1 MKNKKPAD
9 GGFLVLIV
17 HLFAPDLLLVPSRI
31 SFKAACPRGKPQ
43 TLFEL
48 GFLVFD
54 VLAHNRVEF
63 QNFEFLRFGALVLGG
78 GVEVASSRR
87 RFELYFLSHD
97 NSLYYPA

>member
-1 MKNKKPAD
+1 MQNKKPAD

-17 HLFAPDLLLVPSRI
+17 HLLALDLPLVPSRI
-31 SFKAACPRGKPQ
+31 SFKAASRRGKPQ

-97 NSLYYPA
+97 KSLYCQA